1 MSIEISE
8 RKEHILDFL
17 KQNSTAV
24 LATANK
30 YGEPH
35 AATIYYTVDEDLNIY
50 FITKRDT
57 TKSQN
62 LKNSGRGALA
72 VHEATTQTTVQAV
85 GKVEE
90 ETDVNKS
97 QKVFSDILKI
107 SMETSESGTP
117 PISKLQAGPYIAYR
131 LTPDSARMASFI
143 RPDSGSY
150 ERIFEDA

>member
-8 RKEHILDFL
+8 SKEHILDFL
-17 KQNSTAV
+17 KQNTTAV
-24 LATANK
+24 LATASK
-30 YGEPH
+30 DGEPH
-35 AATIYYTVDEDLNIY
+35 AATIYYMIDDDLNFY

-62 LKNSGRGALA
+62 LKSGGRAALA
-72 VHEATTQTTVQAV
+72 IYEEGTQTTVQAV

-90 ETDVNKS
+90 EMDVTKT
-97 QKVFSDILKI
+97 QKVFSNILKI
-107 SMETSESGTP
+107 SMATSESGTP
-117 PISKLQAGPYIAYR
+117 PISKLQAGPYVAYR
-131 LTPDSARMASFI
+131 LTPDSVRMASFI

>member
-24 LATANK
+24 LATASK
-30 YGEPH
+30 GGEPH
-35 AATIYYTVDEDLNIY
+35 AATIYYMVDEDLNFY

-62 LKNSGRGALA
+62 LKDGGRAALA
-72 VHEATTQTTVQAV
+72 IHEATTQTTVQVV

-90 ETDVNKS
+90 EVGVDKT
-97 QKVFSDILKI
+97 QKTFRDILKI
-107 SMETSESGTP
+107 SMATSESGTP
-117 PISKLQAGPYIAYR
+117 PISKLQAGPYVAYR
-131 LTPDSARMASFI
+131 LTPDSVRMASFI